1 MKKLNDNAEWILLMG
16 LIVSFAII
24 FLAILLNLS
33 VQTGQTASESVAE
46 FPKSQIRDLRA
57 ELTDA
62 AITSENAAEFD
73 AKLDA
78 IRRLAL
84 YRDNAVADA
93 DVTYG
98 SLADEKYGYTE
109 LRIHYSNG
117 VTEYDEV
124 CLLPKKL

>member
-62 AITSENAAEFD
+62 AIASENAAGF
-73 AKLDA
+73 
-78 IRRLAL
+78 
-84 YRDNAVADA
+84 
-93 DVTYG
+93 
-98 SLADEKYGYTE
+98 
-109 LRIHYSNG
+109 
-117 VTEYDEV
+117 
-124 CLLPKKL
+124 LPKFSP

>member
-93 DVTYG
+93 YVTYG
-98 SLADEKYGYTE
+98 SFADEKYSYTE